1 MAKYRVGI
9 FGVGD
14 VAIQY
19 ANAVQSN
26 PLTELVA
33 AVSRDKIKTE
43 GRLKNNGMDQVEVL
57 NDYDEL
63 VSQKGLD
70 IIVNTGPHQMHA
82 IETIKAAEAGIHV
95 MFEKPVGMNFKEVLD
110 VYNTVK
116 ASGIKTQQGTPLIFN
131 PYMKNLQKMIDDGHL
146 GKLFYLQADHAHTLD
161 HWPGLS
167 WGGNKRKGGPSAP
180 LVTGIHAVTAL
191 RRLGGEIEEV
201 CGYQT
206 WGHKKN
212 YEYAPTFTAVLKFK
226 SGAIGNISST
236 YEAESPYIRDFV
248 IHGSKGSIRNDT
260 FFLKELF
267 PGQTDWQKFET
278 TLPDSGAVSTHSFQ
292 DLWDDFIDAI
302 DNDRPSAVNIVDTLK
317 THEICYAITESM
329 EKGKIVKLPLSDY
342 LHSPGAGPR

>member
-1 MAKYRVGI
+1 MAKYSVGI

-14 VAIQY
+14 AAIQY
-19 ANAVQSN
+19 ALAVQSN

-33 AVSRDKIKTE
+33 AVSRDRVKTGE
-43 GRLKNNGMDQVEVL
+43 RLKNIGMEQVEVL
-57 NDYDEL
+57 NDYNDL
-63 VSQKGLD
+63 ISNKGLD
-70 IIVNTGPHQMHA
+70 IIINTGPHQMHA
-82 IETIKAAEAGIHV
+82 QETIKAAEAGIHV
-95 MFEKPVGMNFKEVLD
+95 MFEKPVGMTFKEVQD
-110 VYNTVK
+110 VYHAVK
-116 ASGIKTQQGTPLIFN
+116 ASGIKTQQGSPLIFN
-131 PYMKNLQKMIDDGHL
+131 PYMKNLLKLIDDGYL

-167 WGGNKRKGGPSAP
+167 WGGDKRKGGPSAP
-180 LVTGIHAVTAL
+180 LVTGIHAVAAL
-191 RRLGGEIEEV
+191 RRLGGEVEEV

-206 WGHKKN
+206 WGHKLN
-212 YEYAPTFTAVLKFK
+212 YEYAPTFAAVLKFK

-248 IHGSKGSIRNDT
+248 IHGSKGSVRNDA

-278 TLPDSGAVSTHSFQ
+278 TLPDSGDVSSHSFR

-302 DNDRPSAVNIVDTLK
+302 DNDRPSAVNIEVTLK

-329 EKGKIVKLPLSDY
+329 ENGKIVKLPLAD
-342 LHSPGAGPR
+342 